1 MKLFTLKYW
10 RNICSYI
17 LIIIGVIFINKS
29 FLFCMVEGI
38 SMQPTLN
45 EKDYILV
52 NKVNVCLSSFH
63 HGDVVI
69 IKKEDEPTYYVKRII
84 GLSGD
89 NIQLKEDEVYI
100 NGKKR
105 DESYIHL
112 DMLQVSNRFS
122 NFREIN
128 VPTHKLFVLGDNR
141 NHSKD
146 SRNTLGLID
155 ESNIIGKVEMVFYP
169 FDHIKWI
176 K

>member
-1 MKLFTLKYW
+1 MKLFILKYW

-69 IKKEDEPTYYVKRII
+69 VKRII

-89 NIQLKEDEVYI
+89 NIQLKKDEVFI

-112 DMLQVSNRFS
+112 DMSQVSNRFS
-122 NFREIN
+122 NFREIK